1 MNANQL
7 TASSSRR
14 ANGWAAVI
22 EFPNG
27 GRQLFSSRHGTMEA
41 AILEAKHG
49 IECRIKYPQI
59 AVRDPNSHE
68 LMVFDRIAFDNE
80 LKKEDYLNEGPR

>member
-49 IECRIKYPQI
+49 IECRIKYPQCV
-59 AVRDPNSHE
+59 VRDSNSHE
-68 LMVFDRIAFDNE
+68 LMVLETIAFDDE